1 MEATFDAEAYWR
13 AGHCPW
19 TFFAYPSRLADDHG
33 LPPDEDA
40 KRLLVELRT
49 RGIQVGILANGIA
62 NDTTYFACPKE
73 EIQRL
78 HDALADLEANGSFE
92 TGFCTKR
99 SEYLF
104 SLVAQDAESD
114 DPGILIPSDRDGT
127 PISSPTKPAA

>member
-1 MEATFDAEAYWR
+1 MQSAFDAEAYWR
-13 AGHCPW
+13 TRNCPW
-19 TFFAYPSRLADDHG
+19 TFFAFPSRLADDHG

-49 RGIQVGILANGIA
+49 RGIQVGIWANGIA

-78 HDALADLEANGSFE
+78 HDALSQLEADGSFE
-92 TGFCTKR
+92 KGFCGKR

-104 SLVAQDAESD
+104 SLVAEGTQIAN
-114 DPGILIPSDRDGT
+114 PSNVG
-127 PISSPTKPAA
+127 S